1 MHIPVKVD
9 YGVRALV
16 DLAIHHQSAPVRASE
31 IAGRTMIP
39 EPYLAQVLHAL
50 GRAGLVRSQRGR
62 QGGHTLAMDPGDISL
77 SCVMECLGPSDN
89 LVACLDDMKACIHV
103 PTCAQREVWQEV
115 DLAVDR
121 ILKSRTIG
129 DLVDRSYAILTGTTS
144 STQPVWTKESA
155 SCRCSGHELTN
166 RRN

>member
-16 DLAIHHQSAPVRASE
+16 DLALHHQSAPVRASE

-62 QGGHTLAMDPGDISL
+62 LGGHTLAVEPRDISL
-77 SCVMECLGPSDN
+77 SCVMSCLGPSDN
-89 LVACLDDMKACIHV
+89 LVACLDDFRACIHV
-103 PTCAQREVWQEV
+103 PTCAQREVWKEV
-115 DLAVDR
+115 ELAVEQ
-121 ILKSRTIG
+121 ILSSRTIG
-129 DLVDRSYAILTGTTS
+129 DLVDRSHALLAGA
-144 STQPVWTKESA
+144 A
-155 SCRCSGHELTN
+155 SGSRPIEFTN
-166 RRN
+166 SQN

>member
-16 DLAIHHQSAPVRASE
+16 DLALHHQNAPVRASE

-62 QGGHTLAMDPGDISL
+62 LGGHTLAVEPENISL
-77 SCVMECLGPSDN
+77 SSVVECLGTSEN
-89 LVACLDDMKACIHV
+89 LVPCLYDANACIHV
-103 PTCAQREVWQEV
+103 PACAQREVWQEV
-115 DLAVDR
+115 ELAVDQ
-121 ILKSRTIG
+121 ILSSRTIG
-129 DLVDRSYAILTGTTS
+129 DLVDRSHAILAGAS
-144 STQPVWTKESA
+144 SSGARPVDFSN
-155 SCRCSGHELTN
+155 SQN
-166 RRN
+166 

>member
-16 DLAIHHQSAPVRASE
+16 DLALHHQSAPVRASE

-62 QGGHTLAMDPGDISL
+62 QGGHTLAVEPEEISL
-77 SCVMECLGPSDN
+77 SSVMDCLGTKEN
-89 LVACLDDMKACIHV
+89 LVPCLYDVNACIHV
-103 PTCAQREVWQEV
+103 PACAQREVWQEV
-115 DLAVDR
+115 ELAVDR
-121 ILKSRTIG
+121 ILSTRTIG
-129 DLVDRSYAILTGTTS
+129 DLVDRSHAILATSATGTRPMDFS
-144 STQPVWTKESA
+144 NTQ
-155 SCRCSGHELTN
+155 N
-166 RRN
+166 